1 MNIKFEKNE
10 VVVRI
15 PFQPGGTYAPSKS
28 GKTMMVA
35 STGGFVMVPG
45 TDGLK
50 LSLNLTL
57 PNKG

>member
-1 MNIKFEKNE
+1 MEKDC

-15 PFQPGGTYAPSKS
+15 PYKAGGTYAPSKT

-35 STGGFVMVPG
+35 STGGFVMVPNQ

-57 PNKG
+57 PNKTTA